1 MKKISLVSCPLLIC
15 FAAALAVSAAPP
27 SNTVAKAHEKVSE
40 AIYAD
45 QDKCAAESRKL
56 AGEGKYEEAIKLL
69 QESVIQPLQEENS
82 RVESWKAKSRLREF
96 TAELVN
102 LQRKFGKIRMNDAY
116 SAYSKGL
123 YREAVS
129 AANDAIRIC
138 EEFRGDAEELIA
150 AAQNRQKVSERVNAI
165 DAEKQ
170 DPGLK
175 EREHKIDIL
184 LRSARTL
191 IKNKKFEEAA
201 RKVEEIYV
209 LNPFNAEAAQLA
221 AEIYRNYYNYGRLR
235 SIADT
240 ESMMAQ
246 EAWQWVEP
254 VFPRDAKKEEKVV
267 TIAKGGDDY
276 GLQAKLDRILIRLDL
291 EDADLPYALDR
302 IQRQSRQN
310 DPDKVGIDIAL
321 SLSDNKAANTAEGQ
335 NANTENVEDAEKTAN
350 SGDPAAAANEQ
361 SAKTSEEAKLV
372 TLHANNIS
380 VREALDYVSYLTD
393 IPYEVLENR
402 IKFGGSDTMLVR
414 RYDVSAGA
422 ATLINSGGDDNAPAA
437 TEEPSDSDAEDG
449 EKKSAK
455 SSVPQVESLTT
466 DQLKKFFNIYG
477 ISFPAGSSISYRRG
491 KITMKNS
498 PDNHRSLADL
508 LQELNEDKPMVQIE
522 VKSIELTETDM
533 EELGFNWA
541 LGTVSKGYD
550 SRYGI
555 PNSNRG
561 WQAGQLNTASPTKI
575 PYEVDGVTYYR
586 PAYTSNVNQTKY
598 DTTSGAAGLLSM
610 LGNSINNID
619 TRAIN
624 NLNLFPNL
632 LGSFKPF
639 NSDVQLSL
647 SLTINALDNSDRAE
661 QISAPKVLV
670 ASGEKAN
677 VVMGKRYYFPTDW
690 DELEIE
696 VEEDEN
702 VTNVTITRPT
712 PSFGESELIGTVF
725 SVTPKVLDDNRTI
738 ELKINPKVTSYVGKD
753 EYDIYLEWY
762 DRKVA
767 DGNVEWVLD
776 EGQSERY
783 TIWRPVIAT
792 RSLNVNVNVYH
803 GETLVLGGLSDSI
816 SNSRLDKIPILG
828 DLPLIGRLFQSH
840 SENSTRRAMLIF
852 VTAKLIGS
860 DGVPVRKLDTN
871 GGIPDMGR

>member
-27 SNTVAKAHEKVSE
+27 STVAKSHEKVSE
-40 AIYAD
+40 AMYAD

-56 AGEGKYEEAIKLL
+56 ASEGKYEEAIKLL
-69 QESVIQPLQEENS
+69 QENVIVPLQEENS
-82 RVESWKAKSRLREF
+82 RIESWKAKARLREF
-96 TAELVN
+96 TAELVKI
-102 LQRKFGKIRMNDAY
+102 QRKFGKIRMNDAY
-116 SAYSKGL
+116 NAYGKGL
-123 YREAVS
+123 YREAIS
-129 AANDAIRIC
+129 AANDAVRIC
-138 EEFRGDAEELIA
+138 EEFRSDADELIA

-175 EREHKIDIL
+175 QREQKINVL

-191 IKNKKFEEAA
+191 IKNKKFEDAN
-201 RKVEEIYV
+201 RKVEEVYM

-235 SIADT
+235 SVADT
-240 ESMMAQ
+240 EGMMAN

-254 VFPRDAKKEEKVV
+254 VFPRDAKKEEKLD

-291 EDADLPYALDR
+291 EDADLPYALER
-302 IQRQSRQN
+302 IQRQSKQN
-310 DPDKVGIDIAL
+310 DPDKVGIDISL
-321 SLSDNKAANTAEGQ
+321 SLSDNKPAAEENRANQENVDDAAKTENADAPADSAKEKSARSTAE
-335 NANTENVEDAEKTAN
+335 EDV
-350 SGDPAAAANEQ
+350 
-361 SAKTSEEAKLV
+361 KLV

-380 VREALDYVSYLTD
+380 VREALDYVSFLTD

-402 IKFGGSDTMLVR
+402 VKFGGSDSLQVR

-422 ATLINSGGDDNAPAA
+422 AGLISGGGDDAPAA
-437 TEEPSDSDAEDG
+437 KEEPSDG
-449 EKKSAK
+449 EGDEEGKKGSK
-455 SSVPQVESLTT
+455 SSAVQVESITQ
-466 DQLKKFFNIYG
+466 DKLKSFFEIYG
-477 ISFPAGSSISYRRG
+477 ISFPKGSSISYRRG

-498 PDNHRSLADL
+498 PDNHRALANL

-550 SRYGI
+550 QYGI
-555 PNSNRG
+555 GNSNRG
-561 WQAGQLNTASPTKI
+561 WRAGPLNTVTAGKVPIDVNGT
-575 PYEVDGVTYYR
+575 TYYQGV
-586 PAYTSNVNQTKY
+586 YTAAPNQTTY
-598 DTTSGAAGLLSM
+598 NAESGAAGLLSM

-670 ASGEKAN
+670 ASGEKAS
-677 VVMGKRYYFPTDW
+677 VVMGKRYYFPEDW

-753 EYDIYLEWY
+753 EYDITLLWY
-762 DRKVA
+762 DRIVSNGTA
-767 DGNVEWVLD
+767 EWVLD
-776 EGQSERY
+776 QGQSERY

-792 RSLNVNVNVYH
+792 RSLDVHVNVYH

-816 SNSRLDKIPILG
+816 ANSRLDKIPILG

-840 SENSTRRAMLIF
+840 SENSTRRTMLIF

-860 DGVPVRKLDTN
+860 DGVPVRKLDAN

>member
-1 MKKISLVSCPLLIC
+1 M
-15 FAAALAVSAAPP
+15 
-27 SNTVAKAHEKVSE
+27 
-40 AIYAD
+40 YAD

-56 AGEGKYEEAIKLL
+56 ASEGKYEEAIKLL
-69 QESVIQPLQEENS
+69 QESVIMPLQEENS
-82 RVESWKAKSRLREF
+82 RGESWKAQARLREF
-96 TAELVN
+96 TAELIKM
-102 LQRKFGKIRMNDAY
+102 QRAYGKIRMNEAY
-116 SAYSKGL
+116 NAYGKGL
-123 YREAVS
+123 YREAIS

-138 EEFRGDAEELIA
+138 EDLRSDANELIA

-170 DPGLK
+170 DAGLK
-175 EREHKIDIL
+175 QRENKITVL

-191 IKNKKFEEAA
+191 IKNKKFEEAS
-201 RKVEEIYV
+201 RKVEEVYM

-221 AEIYRNYYNYGRLR
+221 AEIYRSYYNYGRLR
-235 SIADT
+235 SKADT
-240 ESMMAQ
+240 EGMMSQ

-254 VFPRDAKKEEKVV
+254 VFPRDAKKEEKVD

-310 DPDKVGIDIAL
+310 DPDKIGVDIAL
-321 SLSDNKAANTAEGQ
+321 SLSDSKPENPVAEQSADAENPAGTENSDNPNAPAATANAGGK
-335 NANTENVEDAEKTAN
+335 NANA
-350 SGDPAAAANEQ
+350 GAAAAED
-361 SAKTSEEAKLV
+361 TKLV

-380 VREALDYVSYLTD
+380 VREALDYVSFLTD
-393 IPYEVLENR
+393 IPYVVLENR
-402 IKFGGSDTMLVR
+402 VKFGGGDTMLVR

-422 ATLINSGGDDNAPAA
+422 ASLISSGSGDDTAA
-437 TEEPSDSDAEDG
+437 AKADDSSEGDG
-449 EKKSAK
+449 EEGGKKASA
-455 SSVPQVESLTT
+455 PQVDSLTT
-466 DQLKKFFNIYG
+466 DQLKKFFSIYG
-477 ISFPAGSSISYRRG
+477 ITFPEGSSISYRRG

-498 PDNHRSLADL
+498 PDNQRSLGEL

-550 SRYGI
+550 SVGLG
-555 PNSNRG
+555 NSNRG
-561 WQAGQLNTASPTKI
+561 WRAGQLNTASVGKMPVKLDNGGTAYI
-575 PYEVDGVTYYR
+575 PY
-586 PAYTSNVNQTKY
+586 YTSSANQTTY
-598 DTTSGAAGLLSM
+598 NAETGAAGILSM
-610 LGNSINNID
+610 LGNSINKID
-619 TRAIN
+619 TRALN

-670 ASGEKAN
+670 ASGETAK

-738 ELKINPKVTSYVGKD
+738 ELAINPKVTSYVGKD
-753 EYDIYLEWY
+753 EYEMTLVWY
-762 DRKVA
+762 DRRVS
-767 DGNVEWVLD
+767 GGSVEWVVD
-776 EGQSERY
+776 EGMSERFV
-783 TIWRPVIAT
+783 IWRPVIAT
-792 RSLNVNVNVYH
+792 RELNVHVNVYH

-816 SNSRLDKIPILG
+816 SNSRVDKIPILG

-840 SENSTRRAMLIF
+840 SENSTRRTMLIF

-860 DGVPVRKLDTN
+860 DGVPVRKLDAN